1 MTPSEWIGT
10 AGVTLPC
17 VLFLWNTHRV
27 SMKEFKTDNDLGRK
41 ELRES
46 IEKLFTDR
54 FERVESEGKLRDEWY
69 EDLQT
74 KQQETS
80 GKVKVIEFRLGAVER
95 NCGIRHDPRPFPN
108 DGAL

>member
-54 FERVESEGKLRDEWY
+54 FERIEVEGKLRDDWY
-69 EDLQT
+69 DELQ
-74 KQQETS
+74 KAQDVTS
-80 GKVKVIEFRLGAVER
+80 GKVNIIEFRLDVVEK
-95 NCGIRHDPRPFPN
+95 NCGIRHDQRLFPN
-108 DGAL
+108 GGAL